1 MKKYTKQIVA
11 TFASL
16 STYNCYFDY
25 SSQCIPRHV
34 SSSDDNVELSTPS
47 SNGDESPCRYYNSLE
62 QRFSWAVRRD
72 RCNSESGCHFLGRR
86 FTGTCVS
93 ALDHPTSVSGRTSDT
108 VVAQASIPSVST
120 ANLVAAAPESK
131 PADSSTSSTAN
142 DTADT
147 RKHRHRLYAEII
159 DNDIDERSPLRVLV
173 HETLS
178 SSAVDSIRDSQQLA
192 NELAK
197 CLLIEVLDRSE
208 NPGKL
213 GLLLQYLF
221 EYDAV
226 LSPTRELIYWSLIQD
241 ETVKNTIFYTNLNR
255 NYWLGLSTLGQHV
268 RTNRGVERQRGA
280 KELTQEVLLALAIQ
294 WLSDPETHKIVIT
307 PLLDWTLKSQES
319 VITPLAALT
328 AESIPTAKVRCL
340 YWKTSCSRPD
350 LIPIYY
356 DNHHSW
362 IPNLLSNLLGCDGGR
377 HNLCNF
383 REPEIRGS
391 KV

>member
-1 MKKYTKQIVA
+1 MKKYTKHVVV
-11 TFASL
+11 TLASVSSYIGQL
-16 STYNCYFDY
+16 DY
-25 SSQCIPRHV
+25 SSQSIPCLV
-34 SSSDDNVELSTPS
+34 SSSDDDVALSPS
-47 SNGDESPCRYYNSLE
+47 SPNGDQSPCRYYNSLE
-62 QRFSWAVRRD
+62 QRFSWAARRD

-86 FTGTCVS
+86 FTGTCVP
-93 ALDHPTSVSGRTSDT
+93 ALDYPISVSGRTSDA
-108 VVAQASIPSVST
+108 VVAKTSIPSLST
-120 ANLVAAAPESK
+120 SHLVAAAQESK
-131 PADSSTSSTAN
+131 PADSSTSSTAT

-147 RKHRHRLYAEII
+147 SKHRHRLYAEIV
-159 DNDIDERSPLRVLV
+159 DNDIDGRSPLRVLV

-197 CLLIEVLDRSE
+197 CLIIEVLDRSE

-255 NYWLGLSTLGQHV
+255 NYWLGLSALGQHV

-280 KELTQEVLLALAIQ
+280 KELTQEALLALAIQ
-294 WLSDPETHKIVIT
+294 WLSDPETRKVVIN

-319 VITPLAALT
+319 VITPLADLT
-328 AESIPTAKVRCL
+328 AEYIPTAKVRRL
-340 YWKTSCSRPD
+340 YGKKR
-350 LIPIYY
+350 
-356 DNHHSW
+356 
-362 IPNLLSNLLGCDGGR
+362 
-377 HNLCNF
+377 
-383 REPEIRGS
+383 
-391 KV
+391 